1 MSGSEEDH
9 PVVETSMGKVRG
21 RKMITPDH
29 PDARQSFRFAAI
41 PFAKPPVGELRFEPP
56 QKNEPWEGVLDGLMS
71 KPSPEMPKELM
82 EQLNGCLAST
92 NEFGEEVDAM
102 SEDCLY
108 LNVYTANPNPSKK
121 MPVLFWIYGGGFQ
134 IGGQKSYDGNVLT
147 SLHDVVVVIPNY
159 RVSAFG
165 FLSVAPD
172 AQGNSPCRGNMG
184 LLDQK
189 MALEWVRDNIGSFG
203 GDPSN
208 VVIFGESAG
217 SISVSLHVHSPLS
230 AGLFHKAIGHSGV
243 CDFPI
248 MVREDNVTVVERL
261 LKELDIND
269 SDPNVRFQKLKKV
282 PAKTLTEISG
292 RLCKEFQYFCPIF
305 KDGVFF
311 PDDLRKRI
319 ESGSFSRIPYIL
331 GCNNTEGF
339 GIIAPGRDQ
348 GFVEGLSE
356 ETAMGILNPITAMM
370 APKEKVE
377 VVKAAVIKEYSRGL
391 DTGDKM
397 YWSRLIGMMSAD
409 MNFVISSIKMAGLHA
424 DSKSATFF
432 YLMTQSVRYNHSA
445 EYNLS
450 EKPELKAEMCECD
463 HADDINFTFGLPLSR
478 APCLF
483 PVKFTPDETRFS
495 ETWMSYL
502 VNFAHTGNPNR
513 GPKKMELEW
522 PQYSTEKKAYL
533 QASAS
538 ASIERDLQPE
548 RVLFWNRTLPGIV
561 SQ

>member
-1 MSGSEEDH
+1 MIDSGDC
-9 PVVETSMGKVRG
+9 PVVKTSMGKVQG
-21 RKMITPDH
+21 RKVVMPNH
-29 PDARQSFRFAAI
+29 PDARQSYRFAAI
-41 PFAKPPVGELRFEPP
+41 PFAKPPVGQLRFEPP
-56 QKNEPWEGVLDGLMS
+56 QKNEPWEGVLDGLTS
-71 KPSPEMPKELM
+71 SPAPEMPRELV
-82 EQLNGCLAST
+82 EQLNGSLAST
-92 NEFGEEVDAM
+92 NEFGEDYDAM

-108 LNVYTANPNPSKK
+108 LNVYTANLNPDKK

-134 IGGQKSYDGNVLT
+134 IGGQNSYDGNVLT
-147 SLHDVVVVIPNY
+147 SLHDVIVVIPNY

-165 FLSVAPD
+165 FLSFGPD
-172 AQGNSPCRGNMG
+172 AQGKSPCRGNVG

-189 MALEWVRDNIGSFG
+189 MALEWVRDNIGNFG
-203 GDPSN
+203 GDASN

-248 MVREDNVTVVERL
+248 MVREDNEEVVKRL

-269 SDPNVRFQKLKKV
+269 SDPLVCLQKLKKV
-282 PAKTLTEISG
+282 PAKTITEICG

-305 KDGVFF
+305 KDGLFF

-319 ESGSFSRIPYIL
+319 ESGSFSQIPYIL

-348 GFVEGLSE
+348 GFAEGLSE
-356 ETAMGILNPITAMM
+356 KTAMEILNPIVAMI
-370 APKEKVE
+370 APKDKVE
-377 VVKAAVIKEYSRGL
+377 AVKSAIIKEYGRGL
-391 DTGDKM
+391 DTADKM
-397 YWSRLIGMMSAD
+397 YWSRLIGMISAD

-424 DSKSATFF
+424 DTKSATFF
-432 YLMTQSVRYNHSA
+432 YLMTQSVRYNHSR

-450 EKPELKAEMCECD
+450 EEPQLKADMCECD

-483 PVKFTPDETRFS
+483 PVRFTSDETRFS
-495 ETWMSYL
+495 EMWMAYL

-513 GPKKMELEW
+513 GPKKMEVEW
-522 PQYSTEKKAYL
+522 PQYSSKDKEYL
-533 QASAS
+533 QASVRPTV
-538 ASIERDLQPE
+538 ERDLSPE
-548 RVLFWNRTLPGIV
+548 RVLFWNHTLPGIV